1 MQTKREK
8 DYKNDS
14 MCWYDSLRLQ
24 IDAGKQV
31 LEAEI
36 SHVCGASS
44 TDNSLYPKVQM
55 FNHMGMEAS
64 LGKLANGMQTYQVTF
79 QVTYQVTYQ
88 VTFKDY
94 LLKTLILA

>member
-1 MQTKREK
+1 
-8 DYKNDS
+8 
-14 MCWYDSLRLQ
+14 
-24 IDAGKQV
+24 
-31 LEAEI
+31 
-36 SHVCGASS
+36 
-44 TDNSLYPKVQM
+44 
-55 FNHMGMEAS
+55 MGMEAS